1 MDHRMEPSAQR
12 APVPELPVEK
22 LRARPP
28 ALDLSVRWESS
39 WHGFWTSLR
48 DSFTTPRPAKDS
60 AVPGDAVLR
69 VEWVRGR
76 LPGRAFAAS
85 SLWHVVAVMILI
97 LPIWSFLPEPKTT
110 LAPVQIQV
118 EWYRPPDDLPQIS
131 LRAPAMKPKPIS
143 QPADASKPAE
153 QHNADTFNPRQT
165 IISIPVHVTHPRQ
178 TLIQPDAPPTPPKI
192 VPQLPNIVQW
202 AATAPG
208 RPQLQISPTTSAPRI
223 EQHTV
228 RDVAAPDVANN
239 EKNPVPL
246 NITPAASANPQLRMP
261 LQPMSAPAAQ
271 RNPTRTDAVA
281 APDVGGAASTGDA
294 SLHRLIALS
303 ATPGPAA
310 PDVAIPQGN
319 LAARISMSPE
329 GTKAGAA
336 VGAAENH
343 ASGAGSG
350 SSANSIS
357 TSGVGNGSAAGGNGN
372 FPASVTISGGIVPA
386 ARRPG
391 NLDLKPTSSAAD
403 LGAPRS
409 GPSVVG
415 AIDPSLSPEK
425 ILSGKQVYTLHVN
438 MPNFTS
444 AAGSWIMDFAQ
455 LDEADPRFRQ
465 KGQIAAPVPIEKVDP
480 QYPQAAIRENVD
492 GQVILYAIIREDG
505 SVDSIQLVHGIDPRL
520 DHNSMEALARWKF
533 RPATREGVPVDVE
546 AVVYIPFRF
555 RSPLP

>member
-1 MDHRMEPSAQR
+1 
-12 APVPELPVEK
+12 
-22 LRARPP
+22 
-28 ALDLSVRWESS
+28 
-39 WHGFWTSLR
+39 
-48 DSFTTPRPAKDS
+48 
-60 AVPGDAVLR
+60 
-69 VEWVRGR
+69 
-76 LPGRAFAAS
+76 
-85 SLWHVVAVMILI
+85 
-97 LPIWSFLPEPKTT
+97 
-110 LAPVQIQV
+110 
-118 EWYRPPDDLPQIS
+118 
-131 LRAPAMKPKPIS
+131 
-143 QPADASKPAE
+143 
-153 QHNADTFNPRQT
+153 
-165 IISIPVHVTHPRQ
+165 
-178 TLIQPDAPPTPPKI
+178 LIQPDAPPTPPKI

-202 AATAPG
+202 AATTPG
-208 RPQLQISPTTSAPRI
+208 KPQLQISPTASAPRI

-246 NITPAASANPQLRMP
+246 NIAPAANANPQLRMP

-271 RNPTRTDAVA
+271 RNPARTDAVA
-281 APDVGGAASTGDA
+281 APEVGGAASTGDS

-336 VGAAENH
+336 VGAENH

-350 SSANSIS
+350 SSSGAGANSIS
-357 TSGVGNGSAAGGNGN
+357 ASGAGNGSSAGGNGN

-391 NLDLKPTSSAAD
+391 NLDLKPTLSAAD

-444 AAGSWIMDFAQ
+444 AAGSWIMDFAE

-520 DHNSMEALARWKF
+520 DRNSMEALARWKF

-555 RSPLP
+555 RSPVP

>member
-1 MDHRMEPSAQR
+1 MEPSAQHAR
-12 APVPELPVEK
+12 ESLPELAVEK
-22 LRARPP
+22 PRARPP
-28 ALDLSVRWESS
+28 ALDLSVRWESP

-48 DSFTTPRPAKDS
+48 DSFTTPRPADS

-97 LPIWSFLPEPKTT
+97 LPIWSLLPESKTT

-118 EWYRPPDDLPQIS
+118 EWYRPPDDLPPIS
-131 LRAPAMKPKPIS
+131 LRAPAMKPKPTS
-143 QPADASKPAE
+143 QPADTSKPAE
-153 QHNADTFNPRQT
+153 QHDADTFNQRQT

-202 AATAPG
+202 AATTPG
-208 RPQLQISPTTSAPRI
+208 KPQLQISPTASAPRI

-246 NITPAASANPQLRMP
+246 NIAPAANANPQLRMP

-281 APDVGGAASTGDA
+281 APEVGGAASTGDT

-336 VGAAENH
+336 VGAENH

-350 SSANSIS
+350 SSSGAGANSIS
-357 TSGVGNGSAAGGNGN
+357 ASGAGNGSSAGGNGN

-391 NLDLKPTSSAAD
+391 NLDLKPTLSAAD

-444 AAGSWIMDFAQ
+444 AAGSWIMDFAE

-520 DHNSMEALARWKF
+520 DRNSMEALARWKF

-555 RSPLP
+555 RSPVP

>member
-1 MDHRMEPSAQR
+1 MEPSAQR
-12 APVPELPVEK
+12 AREPLPDSPAEK
-22 LRARPP
+22 PHARPP
-28 ALDLSVRWESS
+28 ALDLSVRWESP
-39 WHGFWTSLR
+39 WREFWTSLR
-48 DSFTTPRPAKDS
+48 DSFTTLRPAKDS

-69 VEWVRGR
+69 VEWVRGK

-85 SLWHVVAVMILI
+85 SLWHVAAVMILI
-97 LPIWSFLPEPKTT
+97 LPIWSFLPESKTT

-118 EWYRPPDDLPQIS
+118 EWYRPPDDLPRIS
-131 LRAPAMKPKPIS
+131 IRAPAPKPKPMS
-143 QPADASKPAE
+143 PPADASKPVE
-153 QHNADTFNPRQT
+153 QREADTFNPRQT
-165 IISIPVHVTHPRQ
+165 IISIPVYVTHPRQ
-178 TLIQPDAPPTPPKI
+178 TLIEPDAPPTPPKI

-208 RPQLQISPTTSAPRI
+208 RPQLQITPTAAAPHIAQR
-223 EQHTV
+223 TV
-228 RDVAAPDVANN
+228 RDVAAPEVANN

-246 NITPAASANPQLRMP
+246 SIAPAASANPQLRMP

-271 RNPTRTDAVA
+271 RNTTHTDAVA
-281 APDVGGAASTGDA
+281 APEVGGAASTGDA

-303 ATPGPAA
+303 AAPGPAA

-329 GTKAGAA
+329 GTKAGA
-336 VGAAENH
+336 GGGAENH

-350 SSANSIS
+350 SSTNSIS
-357 TSGVGNGSAAGGNGN
+357 ASGAGNGSAAGGNGN

-391 NLDLKPTSSAAD
+391 NLDLKPALSAAD

-455 LDEADPRFRQ
+455 LDEEDPRFRQ
-465 KGQIAAPVPIEKVDP
+465 KGQLATPVPIEKVDP
-480 QYPQAAIRENVD
+480 QYPQSAIRENID
-492 GQVILYAIIREDG
+492 GQVVLYAIIRKDG
-505 SVDSIQLVHGIDPRL
+505 SVDSIQVVHGIDPRL
-520 DHNSMEALARWKF
+520 DRNSMEALARWKF